1 MFQLWTEG
9 DEQNFYDL
17 LKNISKQRDRLG
29 ALSNVCQAYD

>member
-17 LKNISKQRDRLG
+17 LKNISKQKDRTRRNSLR
-29 ALSNVCQAYD
+29 